1 MDDYFLPISIIIS
14 IYFSLLIIIKGFKKK
29 REFEKSL
36 KVGNKIVTESGVHGI
51 IFELKKTTAIIETA
65 SGKLK
70 IDLDTISVD
79 LTLRLQK
86 Q

>member
-1 MDDYFLPISIIIS
+1 MDDYFLPFLIIIS
-14 IYFSLLIIIKGFKKK
+14 ISLSLFIIIKGFKKK

-36 KVGNKIVTESGVHGI
+36 QVGNKIVTESGVHGI
-51 IFELKKTTAIIETA
+51 IFELKKNTAIIETA